1 MATAR
6 HIFIAFFVCDYILPL
21 AVIGFISASIFRHIT
36 VHGISSAGQNAARSA
51 MYLTNVLRQFLGC
64 ITTYTGWAK
73 KKWGHVLMTI
83 ILSNRFKNFTGRF
96 SGKFVVKWTFKI
108 PPHLAYVAAL
118 PCETLM
124 LAKQAIN
131 NKLQSSVA
139 THFKVLLITK
149 LRKVYLPSL

>member
-1 MATAR
+1 
-6 HIFIAFFVCDYILPL
+6 
-21 AVIGFISASIFRHIT
+21 
-36 VHGISSAGQNAARSA
+36 
-51 MYLTNVLRQFLGC
+51 
-64 ITTYTGWAK
+64 
-73 KKWGHVLMTI
+73 MTI
-83 ILSNRFKNFTGRF
+83 ILSNRLKNFTGRF

-108 PPHLAYVAAL
+108 PRHLAYVAAL

-149 LRKVYLPSL
+149 LRKVYLPNL